1 MGESVQE
8 TEQCPVCS
16 RQRGDLPLG
25 RYYDGRA
32 CCRCRASLIVRR
44 LIAFLIDYVA
54 GLGLLGGAMIYA
66 TGASVIWLDVQGT
79 LEVALLLGAWVVVF
93 GGWLTKDGWFR
104 GQSPGKWICGLRV
117 VNADTAQPV
126 SLLGSV
132 ARNLPLLFAPVLLI
146 AALQVIAGNMRRW
159 GEGVAGTKVVFAR
172 PRSP

>member
-79 LEVALLLGAWVVVF
+79 LEVALLLGAWVVD
-93 GGWLTKDGWFR
+93 LRPAR
-104 GQSPGKWICGLRV
+104 GECRHCSTRVSARVRRAELALAVRPGPSDR
-117 VNADTAQPV
+117 
-126 SLLGSV
+126 S
-132 ARNLPLLFAPVLLI
+132 
-146 AALQVIAGNMRRW
+146 IAGHCREHAAM
-159 GEGVAGTKVVFAR
+159 G
-172 PRSP
+172 